1 MIDLDKLSNSVS
13 AIFSNVE
20 LIELLNNPVE
30 IEQKSENDFVSST
43 DKDLERHFK
52 LKLQLILDVE
62 VFGEETM
69 DTPMDDNYWVV
80 DPLDGTSNFLNGIEP
95 FCSSIAL
102 VLNKEPALGVI
113 HNFSNSTTYI
123 ATKNGGS
130 KKVYRKGSRART
142 KSLPLNK
149 GPVSL
154 VAVSSGFMARVDHL
168 QLKSSLENFLG
179 EVNFRNFGTQAL
191 HGCLVAEGSLDAS
204 FSEESHA
211 WDDLAAALL
220 VQEASGQSL
229 RIHGVDQKF
238 GSVVRQTLK
247 EKYGT
252 CFFSSRMI
260 SMLEDGEAHS
270 SIENVLDEMILG
282 KESE

>member
-1 MIDLDKLSNSVS
+1 MIDLDKLSDSVS
-13 AIFSNVE
+13 AIFSSRE
-20 LIELLNNPVE
+20 LIEILNNPVE

-43 DKDLERHFK
+43 DKDLERYFK
-52 LKLQLILDVE
+52 IKLQKILNVE

-69 DTPMDDNYWVV
+69 DTPRDDNYWVV

-102 VLNKEPALGVI
+102 VLDKETALGVI

-130 KKVYRKGSRART
+130 KKVYRNGSKSRT
-142 KSLPLNK
+142 ESLPLNN
-149 GPVSL
+149 GTVNL
-154 VAVSSGFMARVDHL
+154 VAVSSGFMARVDHIK
-168 QLKSSLENFLG
+168 LKSSLEIFLG
-179 EVNFRNFGTQAL
+179 KVNFRNFGSQAL
-191 HGCLVAEGSLDAS
+191 HGCLVAEGSLEAS

-229 RIHGVDQKF
+229 RVQGDEQKF
-238 GSVVRQTLK
+238 GSVIRRTLK

-260 SMLEDGEAHS
+260 SMLGGGEAHS
-270 SIENVLDEMILG
+270 SIENVLDEMIQG